1 MTYRL
6 AMTTAFLTHDDCL
19 NHLTPPGHPERVERM
34 QAINAAFAAPEFSSL
49 KRVDAPV
56 GDDAHVLLAHPAAYL
71 AMIRGAIPNSGVR
84 SLDPDT
90 HMSPGS
96 FSAALR
102 AVGGNVKAVDMVM
115 AGEVSNA
122 FVACR
127 PPGHHAEK
135 STAMGFCFFGSV
147 VIGAKH
153 ALQQHGL
160 KRVAIIDFDVHH
172 GNGTQDL
179 VWDDERIFF
188 ASTHQ
193 MPLYPGTGAPSE
205 TGSHNN
211 ILNVPLDP
219 GTGGTVFRQK
229 MRDLVLPS
237 VEAFQ
242 PEMIFISAGFD
253 AHRDDPLANLN
264 LVEDDFIWATQAICD
279 LADRVAKGRIVS
291 TLEGGYDLEALAA
304 SAGAHV
310 RVLMERGE

>member
-1 MTYRL
+1 
-6 AMTTAFLTHDDCL
+6 
-19 NHLTPPGHPERVERM
+19 
-34 QAINAAFAAPEFSSL
+34 
-49 KRVDAPV
+49 
-56 GDDAHVLLAHPAAYL
+56 
-71 AMIRGAIPNSGVR
+71 MIRAAVPVSGLR

-96 FSAALR
+96 FNAAMR
-102 AVGGNVKAVDMVM
+102 GVGGNVKAVDMVL

-135 STAMGFCFFGSV
+135 STAMGFCLFGNV
-147 VIGAKH
+147 AIAAKY
-153 ALQQHGL
+153 ALDHHGL
-160 KRVAIIDFDVHH
+160 NRVAIIDFDVHH

-179 VWDDERIFF
+179 VWDYRRIFF

-205 TGSHNN
+205 TGAHNN

-229 MRDLVLPS
+229 MRDLVLPA

-242 PEMIFISAGFD
+242 PEMIFVSAGFD

-264 LVEDDFIWATQAICD
+264 LIEDDFTWATQAICD
-279 LADRVAKGRIVS
+279 LADRVAGGSIVS

-304 SAGAHV
+304 SAVAHV
-310 RVLMERGE
+310 RVLMERGV

>member
-1 MTYRL
+1 
-6 AMTTAFLTHDDCL
+6 MTTAFLSHNDCL
-19 NHLTPPGHPERVERM
+19 NHLTPPGHPERVERI

-49 KRVDAPV
+49 KRVAAPI
-56 GDDAHVLLAHPAAYL
+56 GEDAHVLLAHPVAYL
-71 AMIRGAIPNSGVR
+71 DMIRAAVPVSGLR

-96 FSAALR
+96 FNAAMR
-102 AVGGNVKAVDMVM
+102 GVGGNVKAVDMVL

-135 STAMGFCFFGSV
+135 STAMGFCLFGNV
-147 VIGAKH
+147 AIAAKY
-153 ALQQHGL
+153 ALDHHGL
-160 KRVAIIDFDVHH
+160 NRVAIIDFDVHH

-179 VWDDERIFF
+179 VWDDRRIFF

-205 TGSHNN
+205 TGAHNN

-229 MRDLVLPS
+229 MRDLVLPA

-242 PEMIFISAGFD
+242 PEMIFVSAGFD

-264 LVEDDFIWATQAICD
+264 LIEDDFTWATQAICD
-279 LADRVAKGRIVS
+279 LADRVAGGRIVS

-304 SAGAHV
+304 SAVAHV
-310 RVLMERGE
+310 RVLMERGV

>member
-1 MTYRL
+1 
-6 AMTTAFLTHDDCL
+6 MTTAFLSHNDCL

-49 KRVDAPV
+49 KRVAAPI
-56 GDDAHVLLAHPAAYL
+56 GEDAHVLLAHPVAYL
-71 AMIRGAIPNSGVR
+71 DMIRAAVPVSGLR

-96 FSAALR
+96 FNAAMR
-102 AVGGNVKAVDMVM
+102 GVGGNVKAVDMVL

-135 STAMGFCFFGSV
+135 STAMGFCLFGNV
-147 VIGAKH
+147 AIAAKY
-153 ALQQHGL
+153 ALDHHGL
-160 KRVAIIDFDVHH
+160 NRVAIIDFDVHH

-179 VWDDERIFF
+179 VWDDRRIFF

-205 TGSHNN
+205 TGAHNN

-229 MRDLVLPS
+229 MRDLVLPA

-242 PEMIFISAGFD
+242 PEMIFVSAGFD

-264 LVEDDFIWATQAICD
+264 LIEDDFTWATQAICD
-279 LADRVAKGRIVS
+279 LADRVAGGRIVS

-304 SAGAHV
+304 SAVAHV
-310 RVLMERGE
+310 RVLMERGV

>member
-1 MTYRL
+1 
-6 AMTTAFLTHDDCL
+6 MTTAFLSHNDCL
-19 NHLTPPGHPERVERM
+19 NHLTRSGHPERVERM

-49 KRVDAPV
+49 KRVAAPI
-56 GDDAHVLLAHPAAYL
+56 GEDAHVLLAHPVAYL
-71 AMIRGAIPNSGVR
+71 DMIRAAVPVSGLR

-96 FSAALR
+96 FNAAMR
-102 AVGGNVKAVDMVM
+102 GVGGNVKAVDMVL

-135 STAMGFCFFGSV
+135 STAMGFCLFGNV
-147 VIGAKH
+147 AIAAKY
-153 ALQQHGL
+153 ALDHHGL
-160 KRVAIIDFDVHH
+160 NRVAIIDFDVHH

-179 VWDDERIFF
+179 VWDDRRIFF

-205 TGSHNN
+205 TGAHNN

-229 MRDLVLPS
+229 MRDLVLPA

-242 PEMIFISAGFD
+242 PEMIFVSAGFD

-264 LVEDDFIWATQAICD
+264 LIEDDFTWATQAICD
-279 LADRVAKGRIVS
+279 LADRVAGGRIVS

-304 SAGAHV
+304 SAVAHV
-310 RVLMERGE
+310 RVLMERGV

>member
-1 MTYRL
+1 
-6 AMTTAFLTHDDCL
+6 MTTAFLSHNDCL

-49 KRVDAPV
+49 KRVAAPI
-56 GDDAHVLLAHPAAYL
+56 GEDAHVLLAHPVAYL
-71 AMIRGAIPNSGVR
+71 DMIRAAVPVSGLR

-96 FSAALR
+96 FNAAMR
-102 AVGGNVKAVDMVM
+102 GVGGNVKAVDMVLS
-115 AGEVSNA
+115 GEVSNA

-135 STAMGFCFFGSV
+135 STAMGFCLFGNV
-147 VIGAKH
+147 AIAAKY
-153 ALQQHGL
+153 ALDHHGL
-160 KRVAIIDFDVHH
+160 NRVAIIDFDVHH

-179 VWDDERIFF
+179 VWDDRRIFF

-205 TGSHNN
+205 TGAHNN

-229 MRDLVLPS
+229 MRDLVLPA

-242 PEMIFISAGFD
+242 PEMIFVSAGFD

-264 LVEDDFIWATQAICD
+264 LIEDDFTWATQAICD
-279 LADRVAKGRIVS
+279 LADRVAGGRIVS

-304 SAGAHV
+304 SAVAHV
-310 RVLMERGE
+310 RVLMERGV

>member
-1 MTYRL
+1 
-6 AMTTAFLTHDDCL
+6 MTTAFLSHNDCL

-49 KRVDAPV
+49 KRVAAPI
-56 GDDAHVLLAHPAAYL
+56 GEDAHVLLAHPVAYL
-71 AMIRGAIPNSGVR
+71 DMIRAAVPVSGLR

-96 FSAALR
+96 FNAAMR
-102 AVGGNVKAVDMVM
+102 GVGGNVKAVDMVL

-135 STAMGFCFFGSV
+135 STAMGFCLFGNV
-147 VIGAKH
+147 AIAAKY
-153 ALQQHGL
+153 ALDHHGL
-160 KRVAIIDFDVHH
+160 NRVAIIDFDVHH

-179 VWDDERIFF
+179 VWDDRRIFF

-205 TGSHNN
+205 TGAHNN

-219 GTGGTVFRQK
+219 GTGGTMFRQK
-229 MRDLVLPS
+229 MRDLVLPA

-242 PEMIFISAGFD
+242 PEMIFVSAGFD

-264 LVEDDFIWATQAICD
+264 LIEDDFTWATQAICD
-279 LADRVAKGRIVS
+279 LADRVAGGRIVS

-304 SAGAHV
+304 SAVAHV
-310 RVLMERGE
+310 RVLMERGV